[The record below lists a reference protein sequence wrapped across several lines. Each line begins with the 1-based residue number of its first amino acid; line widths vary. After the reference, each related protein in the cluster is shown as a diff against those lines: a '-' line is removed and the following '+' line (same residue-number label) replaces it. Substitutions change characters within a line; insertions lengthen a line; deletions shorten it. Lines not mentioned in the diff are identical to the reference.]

1 MLTCIICLSLL
12 YATDAEVLRLGN
24 DQDPSFASALLFGG
38 SDPSVKVFVLHR
50 LDESLYDE
58 IKAHK
63 GVALCILQLSAF
75 QSGAAC
81 EESIKAALSPGA
93 GRRFL
98 LVVANSKICTSAQ
111 ITFAKRVI
119 DESLTHNESSQ
130 VVSHAPIALIL
141 IHIAADHLQLRPRY
155 QAIPLNDW
163 SASYIDSFSNADPN
177 EGLKASFSPSAHA
190 NTDEMSIDIESEL
203 AASASVSTGSV
214 TDASMIPWVR
224 VAFGLADA
232 PTMTDVQNEFGH
244 LIESALYH
252 AVNACKFLQSPR
264 KLSSGKILPQTQF
277 LDAVGVNLS
286 RAAYA
291 LNDKVWVIDLLKSR
305 QYLIHTVM
313 KTFSFVWATLLE
325 ATVQRACAQIRKG
338 VSTAGLI
345 ACVRNTHK
353 WLLTDFMSTLVRR
366 DLASNWNLEAL
377 AHLPVES
384 GASCL
389 SLVDASAEDQVNA
402 VSSSLSEQLGNALIT
417 CHMIKASVLASCKL
431 KGLSSD
437 AKVISLSS
445 VDCRGADAPSRLPLF
460 NVFRR
465 VLQSLIPRVLTVA
478 KGNVDNHYSI
488 EDAFRAA
495 LHSTNN
501 THDLCCVIALIES
514 RQDLYY
520 NWVRDLMS
528 IALKYS
534 YHSPLE
540 LDLLVAI
547 GESMLTRDS
556 ASGGNSSTGGIKRNI
571 LAWLLHEKEI
581 KASISGISHFLV
593 SFRSIFTSENIQCV
607 IASVRSVGDT
617 QDCFNLLANQGLAS
631 LWVMCRDVLFA
642 PLATDQDMMK
652 GVLSS
657 SDHQDAL
664 SSWMQAIRDLI
675 TISGIDDESLF
686 DTSTEM
692 GQRNAYYF
700 AVMLVLY
707 KSKGCRPD
715 HVYDIQTTD
724 TDSLKLS
731 LGAVDCVISPSDP
744 VHALLATLLLIAPSD
759 VSATVALDSLI
770 WLIEHP
776 GVLFHSPYITL
787 VIAGLLG
794 IKHVPDEI
802 FHMTAFDREIIRGVF
817 APLTLMARAEL
828 LKKLLVT
835 GEGANSAESI
845 IERLLQCTIS
855 ATSASSAVFIPHLIS
870 SVVTPYALANLY
882 TLPELTAV
890 DPPAMVF
897 KEEGGNAIKT
907 VYLASHLQHLAEHP
921 DATLEDMCRQYN
933 SSHGKRSIG
942 GPLVAQVRQ
951 YVHAVALLEKA
962 TELYSQPNN
971 TGPIVLQCL
980 AVRTIATILNLLPRS
995 MPLFFLGL
1003 LADMVVV
1010 ARVLQDKDLLTV
1022 LGIPGWYCAVSP
1034 EVQGNMTEADVAE
1047 LAAATK
1053 AQHVRILCVYL
1064 ASVVV
1069 RYEMHRQQLVI
1080 PTLQALLNADT
1091 TNGTSDDPAA
1101 LLRLML
1107 DDDTA
1112 SALALNCYIPDLIS
1126 MYHFVREKLSYRLR
1140 SEMEARQMTIEAAL
1154 DLLPAHERA
1163 EGTMLF
1169 KQFLKAW
1176 EVLRSH
1182 FHTFDICARE
1192 VAAAAEIPHLTNQ
1205 RGRRPTLV
1213 SDLVELGGST
1223 EHESMIALMLEKR
1236 LLKKVNDVIS
1246 SDLISRLRS
1255 SEEFNSNECLV
1266 ESQLHSEDLSRLCAD
1281 SVGMDLRAT
1290 LLTGSRDDAIK
1301 QQLYDYCIA
1310 HVTYSTDE
1318 LIVPVDVDTSDLV
1331 DFEAEFRRNREA
1343 AARAAQTAAHDAG
1356 LVICP
1361 QCRMLSER
1369 MNGCENLRCGGP
1381 EDPYGTGPLAAGRSL
1396 GNLGCGHRLHVHN
1409 DRVPSPGAYGP
1420 IMPEFF
1426 ADKGQL
1432 PADMANKLL
1441 PRLPKIDIPV
1451 RGMQL
1456 NQTALAKFILLH
1468 VIHGRSQWDLGG
1480 DFFSPLPF
1488 AIDATLS
1495 TPLKGFSKANPMAS
1509 LLAEQYD
1516 GIFTAGDSV
1525 EDDKQAQVRRAD
1537 VFVRLQLSRDYL
1549 RQLCEQKGLKQG
1561 RGGTNIEHF
1570 AQLIARTN
1578 LQHLRVY
1585 GEQLLLLSF
1594 AVATLLEQSDS
1605 NDNMHEAGQSTQA
1618 PEVTCGEVI
1627 KQLSEK
1633 GIQFEVALKN
1643 ELQKF
1648 IVIDLASVVDV
1659 VATAGLDGESGT
1671 ASLSLRSK
1679 LSPEDRQ
1686 RHQQLLD
1693 DVNTGLV
1700 DVHTLE
1706 DTVQS
1711 LGALLASVEDIVSN
1725 FPDNKPL
1732 KELFAIASYLTQK
1745 SSDCVELKVIGT
1757 GRVKHYK
1764 EIVAF
1769 TTKLLSLLSYRTL
1782 QGHIQY
1788 TSSSSSTAN
1797 AIYTELVP
1805 PPPLEDYTHLKMAVD
1820 NLTSDADIG
1829 DIQLGFHKAQEDDV
1843 PYAYDAMVEEE
1854 EGEAFSDAHQVETTY
1869 KSTLEVTEAQ
1879 SRRRVLG
1886 LLTDTGADQGS
1897 HMGEEK
1903 EADDDGEDTDSGD
1916 ERMDIEVEDTGKV
1929 ADTEGKNLDLAWA
1942 VLAERRAREEALD
1955 AFITELGLEQASDLE
1970 ICEEAEVRR
1979 MASLL
1984 RHKIPVRKFM
1994 HHMRAEWLYQEHA
2007 WNGQLLPI
2015 TDLTAAWNI
2024 IIATSQALHSV
2035 LDELGLHVHTLPTG
2049 DASESET
2056 HAYKQDLLYLDVTD
2070 AHRLAALLKPVPGR
2084 KLLKALLSD

>member
-1 MLTCIICLSLL
+1 M
-12 YATDAEVLRLGN
+12 TDAEVLRLGN

-38 SDPSVKVFVLHR
+38 VDLSVKVFVLHR
-50 LDESLYDE
+50 LDESMSAE
-58 IKAHK
+58 IKAYE

-75 QSGAAC
+75 QSGSAC
-81 EESIKAALSPGA
+81 EESIKAALSLSA

-119 DESLTHNESSQ
+119 DESLIDTESLQ
-130 VVSHAPIALIL
+130 VAPHAPIALIL

-177 EGLKASFSPSAHA
+177 EGFKASVSPSVDA
-190 NTDEMSIDIESEL
+190 NTDEMSIDVEPDL

-232 PTMTDVQNEFGH
+232 PTMADVQNEFGH
-244 LIESALYH
+244 LIESALYL
-252 AVNACKFLQSPR
+252 AVSACKFLQSPR
-264 KLSSGKILPQTQF
+264 KMSGGKVFPQNQF

-366 DLASNWNLEAL
+366 DLASDWNLEAL

-384 GASCL
+384 GASWL

-402 VSSSLSEQLGNALIT
+402 VSSSLSDQLGNALIT
-417 CHMIKASVLASCKL
+417 CHMIKASVLASCKM
-431 KGLSSD
+431 KGLSPGIS
-437 AKVISLSS
+437 ASSLSA
-445 VDCRGADAPSRLPLF
+445 VDCRGADMPSRIPLF
-460 NVFRR
+460 NVLRR
-465 VLQSLIPRVLTVA
+465 VLQSLTPRVLTVA

-495 LHSTNN
+495 LLSTNN
-501 THDLCCVIALIES
+501 AHELCCVIALVES

-520 NWVRDLMS
+520 NWVVDFMS

-540 LDLLVAI
+540 LDLLISI
-547 GESMLTRDS
+547 GESMLTRDI
-556 ASGGNSSTGGIKRNI
+556 GGGGGSSTGGIKRNI

-581 KASISGISHFLV
+581 KAAVSGISRFLM
-593 SFRSIFTSENIQCV
+593 SFKSIFTSENIQSV
-607 IASVRSVGDT
+607 IAAVRSGTDT
-617 QDCFNLLANQGLAS
+617 QDCFNLLVNQGLAS
-631 LWVMCRDVLFA
+631 LWVMCRAVLFA
-642 PLATDQDMMK
+642 PLATDQGMMK
-652 GVLSS
+652 GTLSA
-657 SDHQDAL
+657 SDNQYAL
-664 SSWMQAIRDLI
+664 STWMQAIRDLI
-675 TISGIDDESLF
+675 SISGGDESLF
-686 DTSTEM
+686 DASGEV

-707 KSKGCRPD
+707 KSKGCSPD
-715 HVYDIQTTD
+715 HLYDIQTTD
-724 TDSLKLS
+724 TDSLILS
-731 LGAVDCVISPSDP
+731 FGAADCVISASDP
-744 VHALLATLLLIAPSD
+744 VHALLAMLLLVAPCD
-759 VSATVALDSLI
+759 VSGAVALDSLI

-776 GVLFHSPYITL
+776 GVLFNSPYITL

-794 IKHVPDEI
+794 LKQVPDEI
-802 FHMTAFDREIIRGVF
+802 FHMTAFDREIIRVVF

-828 LKKLLVT
+828 LKKLLAT
-835 GEGANSAESI
+835 GDGANIAESI
-845 IERLLQCTIS
+845 VERLLQCMVA
-855 ATSASSAVFIPHLIS
+855 ATSAPTAVFIPHFIS
-870 SVVTPYALANLY
+870 SVVTPYVLANLY
-882 TLPELTAV
+882 TLPEMTAA
-890 DPPAMVF
+890 DPPALIF
-897 KEEGGNAIKT
+897 KDEGEDAVKT
-907 VYLASHLQHLAEHP
+907 VYLALHLQHLAEHP
-921 DATLEDMCRQYN
+921 DATLEDLCRQYN

-942 GPLVAQVRQ
+942 GPLVAQLRQ
-951 YVHAVALLEKA
+951 YVHVVAVLEKA
-962 TELYSQPNN
+962 AELYSQPIN
-971 TGPIVLQCL
+971 TAPIVLQCL
-980 AVRTIATILNLLPRS
+980 AVRTIATVLSLLPQS

-1010 ARVLQDKDLLTV
+1010 ARVLQDKDLLTA
-1022 LGIPGWYCAVSP
+1022 LGIPGWYCTASL
-1034 EVQGNMTEADVAE
+1034 EVPGNMTEADVTT

-1053 AQHVRILCVYL
+1053 AQHARMISVYL
-1064 ASVVV
+1064 ASAIV
-1069 RYEMHRQQLVI
+1069 RHEMHRQQLVI
-1080 PTLQALLNADT
+1080 PTLQALLSADA
-1091 TNGTSDDPAA
+1091 TNGTDPAA
-1101 LLRLML
+1101 LLKLML
-1107 DDDTA
+1107 DEGTA

-1140 SEMEARQMTIEAAL
+1140 SEMEARQLTIEAAL

-1192 VAAAAEIPHLTNQ
+1192 VAAAADIPYLTNQ

-1213 SDLVELGGST
+1213 SDLVELVGSS

-1236 LLKKVNDVIS
+1236 LLKKVNDALS
-1246 SDLISRLRS
+1246 SDVISRLRS
-1255 SEEFNSNECLV
+1255 NEDFNSREYLSD
-1266 ESQLHSEDLSRLCAD
+1266 SQLHSEDLSRLCAD
-1281 SVGMDLRAT
+1281 SIGMDLRAT

-1310 HVTYSTDE
+1310 HVTYSADE
-1318 LIVPVDVDTSDLV
+1318 LSIPVDVDTSDLV
-1331 DFEAEFRRNREA
+1331 DFEAEFKRNREA

-1356 LVICP
+1356 LVVCP

-1369 MNGCENLRCGGP
+1369 MNGCEHLRCGGP
-1381 EDPYGTGPLAAGRSL
+1381 EDPYGNGPLAAGRSL

-1409 DRVPSPGAYGP
+1409 DRVPSPGANGL

-1426 ADKGQL
+1426 ADKCQL

-1451 RGMQL
+1451 RSMRL
-1456 NQTALAKFILLH
+1456 NQTAVAKFILLH
-1468 VIHGRSQWDLGG
+1468 VIHGRCQWDLG

-1495 TPLKGFSKANPMAS
+1495 TTLKGLSKTNPMAS
-1509 LLAEQYD
+1509 LLADQYD
-1516 GIFTAGDSV
+1516 GIFTADAPVGN
-1525 EDDKQAQVRRAD
+1525 DKQAQVHRAD

-1549 RQLCEQKGLKQG
+1549 QQLCKQKGLKEN
-1561 RGGTNIEHF
+1561 RGGTSIERF
-1570 AQLIARTN
+1570 SQLIARTSPR
-1578 LQHLRVY
+1578 HLRVY

-1605 NDNMHEAGQSTQA
+1605 TDNMHDACRSTQV

-1633 GIQFEVALKN
+1633 GILFEVALKS

-1648 IVIDLASVVDV
+1648 IVTNLAAVVEL
-1659 VATAGLDGESGT
+1659 VATAGLEGESGT

-1693 DVNTGLV
+1693 EVKTGLG
-1700 DVHTLE
+1700 DMHTVE

-1711 LGALLASVEDIVSN
+1711 LGALLASTEDHASMYS
-1725 FPDNKPL
+1725 DNMPIKVLAPVV
-1732 KELFAIASYLTQK
+1732 SYLAQK
-1745 SSDCVELKVIGT
+1745 PGDCIESRVIGT
-1757 GRVKHYK
+1757 GKVKHYK

-1769 TTKLLSLLSYRTL
+1769 TRKLLSLLSYRML
-1782 QGHIQY
+1782 QGQVQY
-1788 TSSSSSTAN
+1788 TSSSSATVGV
-1797 AIYTELVP
+1797 IYTELVP

-1820 NLTSDADIG
+1820 NLTTDADIS
-1829 DIQLGFHKAQEDDV
+1829 DIKLGFDMAEENEA
-1843 PYAYDAMVEEE
+1843 PYDYDAMVEEE
-1854 EGEAFSDAHQVETTY
+1854 EGEALTDASQVDGAY

-1879 SRRRVLG
+1879 SRRHVLG
-1886 LLTDTGADQGS
+1886 LLTDTGVDQGS
-1897 HMGEEK
+1897 LMGEK
-1903 EADDDGEDTDSGD
+1903 EAATSDDGEESDSGD
-1916 ERMDIEVEDTGKV
+1916 ERMDIDIEGTGKV
-1929 ADTEGKNLDLAWA
+1929 ADTEGKSYELAWA
-1942 VLAERRAREEALD
+1942 VLTEWRAREEGLD
-1955 AFITELGLEQASDLE
+1955 AFIAELGLEQASDLE
-1970 ICEEAEVRR
+1970 ICEDAEVRR

-1984 RHKIPVRKFM
+1984 RQKIPARKFIY
-1994 HHMRAEWLYQEHA
+1994 HMRAEWLYQEHA

-2015 TDLTAAWNI
+2015 ADLTAAWNI
-2024 IIATSQALHSV
+2024 IIATSQALQPA
-2035 LDELGLHVHTLPTG
+2035 LDELGLPIHTLHTS
-2049 DASESET
+2049 DASDSET
-2056 HAYKQDLLYLDVTD
+2056 HAYQQDLLYLDVTD